1 MLEITTDYSFIG
13 NSKKISC
20 SYKGLMKSV
29 KVGSNILIA
38 DGSLSCKVLEIL
50 EESIMTEVLNT
61 V

>member
-1 MLEITTDYSFIG
+1 
-13 NSKKISC
+13 
-20 SYKGLMKSV
+20 MKSV